1 MSKGWEKFWFIMS
14 LLTQGSSYL
23 SPSAYGV
30 MHRLHHAHAD
40 TEQDPHSPKYDDNL
54 FKMMW
59 KTKNIY
65 NDILNGRMKVEDKF
79 TKQLPTWKAFDVVG
93 DNWYVRV
100 LFMAAY
106 TAFYVAFATH
116 WWMFLLLPVHFLTGP
131 FHGAVINWFA
141 HKYGYVTFKM
151 KDTSKNFLPLD
162 FLMLGESY
170 HNNHHKFGA
179 RANFGYKWF
188 EIDPVWIFIWMFDKV
203 GMIKLKMRP
212 SKVTVDTKAF
222 LVD

>member
-188 EIDPVWIFIWMFDKV
+188 EIDPVWLFIWMFDKV
-203 GMIKLKMRP
+203 GMIKLKIRP
-212 SKVTVDTKAF
+212 AKVTVDTQPF